1 METNHPVTS
10 RIRHP
15 RQTPKAKRKAES
27 WERSVGTL
35 GSRPQLSGLVVKKTG
50 LDTSIRRG
58 RAPPLPGRFSPL
70 AACSASG
77 SHWVVLFC

>member
-15 RQTPKAKRKAES
+15 QQTPKAKRKAES

-50 LDTSIRRG
+50 LDTSIH
-58 RAPPLPGRFSPL
+58 PFVFCCLQLTSPE
-70 AACSASG
+70 CG
-77 SHWVVLFC
+77 